1 MNLEELRSI
10 RLRLAHSFPYRPL
23 AQVTLAVHVL
33 THSLSSSSHTNVQ
46 NSDLLSNI
54 TDLLEN
60 CSTQRPSLTA
70 LVALSSLHLATQ
82 SHNKLKQVT
91 SKGLA
96 LINSLAQPRRLLSLK
111 LRLYLGLAQSQIQ
124 RGIAREA
131 QSTFE
136 AILKEVSLIP
146 SLVD

>member
-33 THSLSSSSHTNVQ
+33 T
-46 NSDLLSNI
+46 NI

>member
-1 MNLEELRSI
+1 M
-10 RLRLAHSFPYRPL
+10 
-23 AQVTLAVHVL
+23 
-33 THSLSSSSHTNVQ
+33 
-46 NSDLLSNI
+46 
-54 TDLLEN
+54 
-60 CSTQRPSLTA
+60 
-70 LVALSSLHLATQ
+70 ALSSLHLATQ